1 MPVTTWITE
10 EEKERYSKA
19 QDDDLNELFQEV
31 RAVTNKYYLCEIKA
45 NKKII
50 SYTVYAD
57 TGHGEVQVIQ
67 FGTDVNKFIVMAF
80 FFGVLAGIK
89 SCQQQTP

>member
-1 MPVTTWITE
+1 MPVTTWITDN
-10 EEKERYSKA
+10 EKITYSEV
-19 QDDDLNELFQEV
+19 QDEDLNELLQEV
-31 RAVTNKYYLCEIKA
+31 REKNKRFFVSETKA

-67 FGTDVNKFIVMAF
+67 FGGEVNKVVVMAF
-80 FFGVLAGIK
+80 LFGVLAGMK
-89 SCQQQTP
+89 DK